1 MEENEKKN
9 SQQEENSSEENK
21 PQEQAPVANPESTA
35 SSKIEEEKA
44 FAIQETE
51 LMKKVDQLNAE
62 IATKLIGQDDL
73 VEKMTIALFCNS
85 HALIEG
91 VPGIAKTLAAKLFTR
106 ILDVDFSRIQFTPD
120 LMPSDII
127 GTSIYNTKTGEFEFK
142 KGPIFSNI
150 ILIDEVNR
158 APAKTQSA
166 LFEAMEERQV
176 SVDGVTYKLPEP
188 FMVLATQNPVEH
200 EGTYKLPE
208 AQLDRFLF
216 KIDISYP
223 KIEEEIRILQAAQ
236 NQEEF
241 NNLEKV
247 KAVLSAKEVAKF
259 KSVVGE
265 VRIEANLLKYIAQ
278 IIEMTRNG
286 AQLFLGASPRASI
299 GILTAS
305 KALAA
310 INGRDFVTPE
320 DIKESLFPVLNHRLI
335 LTPDKE
341 IEGITVDQIIDEI
354 IEQVEIPR

>member
-1 MEENEKKN
+1 MEENNEKTAPN
-9 SQQEENSSEENK
+9 SDVDNTASPTTPVVAEENTEDPTVDFAPKQSALMTKVEE
-21 PQEQAPVANPESTA
+21 
-35 SSKIEEEKA
+35 
-44 FAIQETE
+44 
-51 LMKKVDQLNAE
+51 LNQE

-73 VEKMTIALFCNS
+73 VEKMVVALFCNG

-91 VPGIAKTLAAKLFTR
+91 VPGIAKTLAAKLFTKV
-106 ILDVDFSRIQFTPD
+106 LDVDFSRIQFTPD

-176 SVDGVTYKLPEP
+176 SVDGITYPLPAP

-216 KIDISYP
+216 KIDINYP
-223 KIEEEIRILQAAQ
+223 SLEEEIAILNAATQ
-236 NQEEF
+236 PAAFYSLDSIRTILKPEEIKTFKQEIA
-241 NNLEKV
+241 KV
-247 KAVLSAKEVAKF
+247 K
-259 KSVVGE
+259 
-265 VRIEANLLKYIAQ
+265 IEPNLLKYIAQ
-278 IIEMTRNG
+278 ITDLTRGSN
-286 AQLFLGASPRASI
+286 QLFLGASPRASI
-299 GILTAS
+299 GILMAA

-320 DIKESLFPVLNHRLI
+320 DIKDSLSPILKHRLI
-335 LTPDKE
+335 LTPEKE
-341 IEGITVDQIIDEI
+341 IEGTTLEQIIDEI